1 MQKLLYNRRAGAV
14 LSGMAAGGRFPH
26 ALLLEGPAG
35 CGKKTAAALIAQER
49 LCTGAPRPCG
59 VCSGCIKVEKGVHPD
74 VRFYTV
80 PEGKKEFPVELA
92 RDIRQDAYIAPNE
105 GACKVYI
112 VDQAHTMNASAQNAL
127 LKIIEEP
134 PAGVYFILLCE
145 NRAQMLPTILSRVVS
160 VELET
165 PSPDEC
171 AAAPP
176 SLEPNV
182 PGEQRRAAAA
192 GAAGNI
198 GQARTLL
205 KTAKPSKAA
214 ADARLLREALVF
226 GDRYTALRIL
236 AAYDKDRAAL
246 GQTLAL
252 LREGFAQ
259 VALGRETDARF
270 SNRVSPGQ
278 AVAAAQI
285 VQTARLRA
293 ERNIGVPLLCACMV
307 EQIKS
312 TLG

>member
-14 LSGMAAGGRFPH
+14 LSGLAAGGRFPH

-171 AAAPP
+171 AAA
-176 SLEPNV
+176 
-182 PGEQRRAAAA
+182 

-198 GQARTLL
+198 GQARALL